1 LSSDEFISV
10 EVSDEEV
17 DAAISKLEEAMDLK
31 EQVESVDTAPVE
43 AAAEEVDSVLASR
56 GEVEAVKAEAQEAAE
71 MIEQIRAEEPR
82 LKGNFYAIRRVVN
95 LIPGLAQAWYLLR
108 QISRLMAL
116 NPEIAAIIIA
126 AQVLSMI
133 LSYFR
138 EIDKR
143 YERAMREQEELVR
156 EYRRFTRAEYEHWYW
171 EQYQRRQDY
180 RSVSPP

>member
-1 LSSDEFISV
+1 
-10 EVSDEEV
+10 
-17 DAAISKLEEAMDLK
+17 
-31 EQVESVDTAPVE
+31 
-43 AAAEEVDSVLASR
+43 
-56 GEVEAVKAEAQEAAE
+56 
-71 MIEQIRAEEPR
+71 
-82 LKGNFYAIRRVVN
+82 
-95 LIPGLAQAWYLLR
+95 
-108 QISRLMAL
+108 
-116 NPEIAAIIIA
+116 
-126 AQVLSMI
+126 MI